1 MNKIFLI
8 IITSLFI
15 TNCTFNK
22 VVKHHGVHS
31 LDKKQAK
38 LTLNKSNTNDIYM
51 ILGPPSTTSMF
62 DNDLWIYIERKIT
75 KGAILKLGPNEVIV
89 NNILVL
95 EINSQGI
102 LKKKEFFDITDTN
115 NIKFSKK
122 ETSVDYSK
130 RSFVYDFI
138 SSMRQKI
145 NDPLGKRKN
154 RKN

>member
-15 TNCTFNK
+15 TNCTLNK
-22 VVKHHGVHS
+22 VVKHHGVHA
-31 LDKKQAK
+31 LDKKQEK
-38 LTLNKSNTNDIYM
+38 LTLNKSNTSDIYQ

-75 KGAILKLGPNEVIV
+75 KGPILKLGANKLTV

-115 NIKFSKK
+115 NIKFSKR

-154 RKN
+154 KI

>member
-15 TNCTFNK
+15 TNCTLNK
-22 VVKHHGVHS
+22 VVKHHGVHA
-31 LDKKQAK
+31 LDKKQEK
-38 LTLNKSNTNDIYM
+38 LTLNKSNTSDIYQ

-75 KGAILKLGPNEVIV
+75 KGPILKLGANKITV

-102 LKKKEFFDITDTN
+102 LKKKEFYDITDSN
-115 NIKFSKK
+115 NLKFSKK

-138 SSMRQKI
+138 SSLRQKI

-154 RKN
+154 KN

>member
-1 MNKIFLI
+1 MKNYFYIIVIF
-8 IITSLFI
+8 LFI
-15 TNCTFNK
+15 TNCTLNK
-22 VVKHHGVHS
+22 VVKHHGVHA
-31 LDKKQAK
+31 LDKKQEK
-38 LTLNKSNTNDIYM
+38 LTLNKSNTSDIYQ

-75 KGAILKLGPNEVIV
+75 KGPILKLGANKLTV

-115 NIKFSKK
+115 NIKFSKR

-154 RKN
+154 RN

>member
-15 TNCTFNK
+15 TNCTLNK
-22 VVKHHGVHS
+22 VVKHHGVHA
-31 LDKKQAK
+31 LDKKQEK
-38 LTLNKSNTNDIYM
+38 LTLNKSNTSDIYQ

-75 KGAILKLGPNEVIV
+75 KGPILKLGANKLTV

-95 EINSQGI
+95 EINTQGI

-115 NIKFSKK
+115 NIKFSKR

-154 RKN
+154 KN